1 MSRPSRLENDI
12 PYLLDRLIAAGE
24 GAETIEEKMRLVHVI
39 RSHSRETS
47 ERLDRFLIEQTTQ
60 WRASLDEAREYQQQ
74 LEAMFEKLTSPP
86 WYPAVFLGLAPMGQ
100 SQAAMVAQGGA
111 WSVVRIS
118 DEVDPFSLQTGDE
131 VLLNG
136 ERNVLLSR
144 SSRFLDAGEIAS
156 FDRYTSDGRMVIRH
170 RDEEKV
176 VWASGQLSRM
186 ELKQGDLVRWNH
198 NVLVAFEKIERT
210 QDSSLFLEEVPDIT
224 FDDIGGLGNQIR
236 NLLRS
241 LKLHIHHP
249 EIARKYRL
257 EPKRS
262 VLLVGPPGTGK
273 TMIAKALA
281 NWLRDSS
288 RSKQVR
294 FMNIA
299 PGSLRSMWYGETERQ
314 YREAFRIAREMGR
327 EQPEIPVV
335 MFFDEVDSVGA
346 VRGSSINNIDDRV
359 MPALMAELDGLR
371 DRGNIMVV
379 AATNRRDT
387 IDPALLRA
395 GRLGDMVLEVPRPD
409 ARAAREI
416 FAKYLAGREAFARPG
431 QSQHAAQQE
440 MIEAAVAKIY
450 SPNSDNELAT
460 ITFRDGT
467 RRVVHASDL
476 ISGASIKNM
485 VGEAGNLASERE
497 VEEGVSG
504 LHLSDLMAAI
514 ASEFESLAGAL
525 APENC
530 HAHLTNL
537 QRGVGVVSVEPSQR
551 KVARPYL
558 HLNAA

>member
-1 MSRPSRLENDI
+1 MSRHSRLEIDI
-12 PYLLDRLIAAGE
+12 PYLLDRIVAVGD
-24 GAETIEEKMRLVHVI
+24 GAETVEEKMRLARHI
-39 RSHSRETS
+39 RSHSTETA
-47 ERLDRFLIEQTTQ
+47 EQFDRFLIEQITA
-60 WRASLDEAREYQQQ
+60 WRASLDEAREHQQQ

-86 WYPAVFLGLAPMGQ
+86 WYPAVFLGLAPVGD

-111 WSVVRIS
+111 WSVVRIG
-118 DEVDPFSLQTGDE
+118 DEVDPLSLQLGDE

-136 ERNVLLSR
+136 ERNVVIGKSA
-144 SSRFLDAGEIAS
+144 RFHDAGEIAS

-176 VWASGQLSRM
+176 VWASGQLSRV

-198 NVLVAFEKIERT
+198 SVLVAFEKVERT
-210 QDSSLFLEEVPDIT
+210 QDSSLFVEEIPDIT
-224 FDDIGGLGNQIR
+224 FDDIGGLSSQIK

-241 LKLHIHHP
+241 LRLHIHHP

-257 EPKRS
+257 RQKRS

-281 NWLRDSS
+281 NWLKS
-288 RSKQVR
+288 RSRSNRVR
-294 FMNIA
+294 FMNIT
-299 PGSLRSMWYGETERQ
+299 PGSLRSMWYGESERQ

-327 EQPEIPVV
+327 EEPEVPVV
-335 MFFDEVDSVGA
+335 MFFDEVDSIGA

-359 MPALMAELDGLR
+359 MPALMAELDGLQ
-371 DRGNIMVV
+371 DRGNVMVV

-395 GRLGDMVLEVPRPD
+395 GRLGDLVLEVPRPE
-409 ARAAREI
+409 AKAAREI
-416 FAKYLAGREAFARPG
+416 FAKHLTGREIHARAG
-431 QSQHAAQQE
+431 QSQQSARQE

-460 ITFRDGT
+460 ITFRDGN
-467 RRVVHASDL
+467 RRVVRASDL
-476 ISGASIKNM
+476 ISGASIENI
-485 VGEAGNLASERE
+485 VEAGGNLSGERE
-497 VEEGVSG
+497 VEEGTSG
-504 LHLSDLMAAI
+504 LYLSDLMAAI
-514 ASEFESLAGAL
+514 ANEFESMAGAL

-530 HAHLTNL
+530 HAHLTRL
-537 QRGVGVVSVEPSQR
+537 PRSVGVVSVEPVQR
-551 KVARPYL
+551 KVIRPYL

>member
-1 MSRPSRLENDI
+1 MSRPIRLETDI
-12 PYLLDRLIAAGE
+12 PYLLDRLVAGGE
-24 GAETIEEKMRLVHVI
+24 GAETLEEKIRLARYI
-39 RSHSRETS
+39 RSHAVETA
-47 ERLDRFLIEQTTQ
+47 EQLDRFLIEQITT
-60 WRASLDEAREYQQQ
+60 WRASLDEAQEHQQQ

-86 WYPAVFLGLAPMGQ
+86 WYPAVFLGLAPMGD
-100 SQAAMVAQGGA
+100 SQAAMVAQGNV
-111 WSVVRIS
+111 WSIVRIG
-118 DEVDPFSLQTGDE
+118 DEVDPYSLQVGDE

-136 ERNVLLSR
+136 ERNVVIGKSA
-144 SSRFLDAGEIAS
+144 RFHDAGEVAS
-156 FDRYTSDGRMVIRH
+156 FDRHTGDGRIVIKH

-176 VWASGQLSRM
+176 VWPSGQLSRT

-198 NVLVAFEKIERT
+198 SALVAFEKIE
-210 QDSSLFLEEVPDIT
+210 QAQNSSLLLEEIPDIT
-224 FDDIGGLGNQIR
+224 FNDIGGLGSQIR

-257 EPKRS
+257 RQKKS

-281 NWLRDSS
+281 NWLKDVS
-288 RSKQVR
+288 RSNRVR
-294 FMNIA
+294 FMNIT
-299 PGSLRSMWYGETERQ
+299 PGSLRSMWYGESERQ

-327 EQPEIPVV
+327 EEPEVPVV
-335 MFFDEVDSVGA
+335 MFFDEVDSIGA

-359 MPALMAELDGLR
+359 MPALMAELDGME

-387 IDPALLRA
+387 IDPALLRP
-395 GRLGDMVLEVPRPD
+395 GRLGDLVLEVPRPD
-409 ARAAREI
+409 AKAAREI
-416 FAKYLAGREAFARPG
+416 FAKHVDGREVYTRQGQNQQSARL
-431 QSQHAAQQE
+431 E

-460 ITFRDGT
+460 IIFRDGN
-467 RRVVHASDL
+467 RRVVRASDL
-476 ISGASIKNM
+476 VSGASIENI
-485 VGEAGNLASERE
+485 VEAAANLSGERE
-497 VEEGVSG
+497 IEEGSSG
-504 LHLSDLMAAI
+504 LHLFDLMTAI

-530 HAHLTNL
+530 HAHLTAL
-537 QRGVGVVSVEPSQR
+537 PRSVGVVSVEPVQR
-551 KVARPYL
+551 KIARPYL